1 MKVIGING
9 SSRKDDNT
17 EKSYKSSSV
26 ETTLKVSFQFRHT
39 QMNCVHA
46 ATFLGLIQ
54 QGINNL

>member
-9 SSRKDDNT
+9 SSRKDGNT

-26 ETTLKVSFQFRHT
+26 ETTVKVSFQFHHT

-46 ATFLGLIQ
+46 TTFLGLIQ
-54 QGINNL
+54 QRINNL

>member
-9 SSRKDDNT
+9 SSRKDGNT

-39 QMNCVHA
+39 QMDGAHA
-46 ATFLGLIQ
+46 TTFLGLIQ